1 MAKESLKEM
10 LLNVKPG
17 DFDKIM
23 RHQIT
28 QEDIKDFYDLYCEFA
43 SLETDYQQMILGR
56 KDAAKDLTKRLELLK
71 QMSELISR
79 GMKIQNTHY
88 EYASRD
94 LKNSNIDEKQY
105 NKVFEVLRQLASNES
120 VQYEIKTITYPA
132 YDSNDRHGYRT
143 TDEYTGEI
151 TILAE
156 KEALSK
162 FESDKKIPYLNQ
174 EMLEEIYK
182 HGFSMVLFGNEEH
195 KTERLNLPNKQILG
209 YYHPIVFYLQ
219 DDNLAIAIRSFI
231 SFIQENGA
239 DLNQIETC
247 DLVETIKSKYQKK
260 NSQKELTP
268 IKKLA
273 INQKC

>member
-1 MAKESLKEM
+1 MAKENLKEM

-17 DFDKIM
+17 DFGKIM
-23 RHQIT
+23 RHPIT

-43 SLETDYQQMILGR
+43 SLETDYRQMLFGR
-56 KDAAKDLTKRLELLK
+56 KDAAKELTKRLELLK

-79 GMKIQNTHY
+79 GMNIQKGHY
-88 EYASRD
+88 EHASRD
-94 LKNSNIDEKQY
+94 LKNSNIDEEQY
-105 NKVFEVLRQLASNES
+105 DKVFEVLRQLASNES
-120 VQYEIKTITYPA
+120 VQYEIKTIRYPA
-132 YDSNDRHGYRT
+132 YDSSDRHGYRT

-174 EMLEEIYK
+174 EMIEEIYR
-182 HGFSMVLFGNEEH
+182 HGFSMILFGNEEH
-195 KTERLNLPNKQILG
+195 KTERLNLPNKQTLG

-219 DDNLAIAIRSFI
+219 DDELANVVISFI

-239 DLNQIETC
+239 DLNHIETN
-247 DLVETIKSKYQKK
+247 DLVEIIKSKYQKK
-260 NSQKELTP
+260 NMQKKLTP
-268 IKKLA
+268 IK
-273 INQKC
+273 N

>member
-1 MAKESLKEM
+1 MSKESLKEM

-23 RHQIT
+23 SHQIT

-43 SLETDYQQMILGR
+43 FLETNYHQMILGR

-71 QMSELISR
+71 QICELISR
-79 GMKIQNTHY
+79 GMNIQKTHY

-94 LKNSNIDEKQY
+94 LKDSNIDEEQY
-105 NKVFEVLRQLASNES
+105 DKVLEVLRELANNES
-120 VQYEIKTITYPA
+120 VQYEIKKITYPA
-132 YDSNDRHGYRT
+132 YDSSDRYGYRT

-162 FESDKKIPYLNQ
+162 FETGKRIPFLNQ
-174 EMLEEIYK
+174 EMIEEIYR
-182 HGFSMVLFGNEEH
+182 HGFSMALFGNEEH
-195 KTERLNLPNKQILG
+195 KIERLNLPNKQILG

-219 DDNLAIAIRSFI
+219 DDELANAVGSFI
-231 SFIQENGA
+231 SFIEENGA
-239 DLNQIETC
+239 DLNQIETS
-247 DLVETIKSKYQKK
+247 DLVETIRSKYQNTQKK
-260 NSQKELTP
+260 LTP
-268 IKKLA
+268 IK
-273 INQKC
+273 N